1 MANYTDTQV
10 ANIIEKY
17 VSLMRAREFYFNNIY
32 GKETETNFSRKLI
45 AIEHI
50 EKYISEIKK
59 VTSIELRQIF
69 PEISLGGIEE
79 LCKQAKKI

>member
-50 EKYISEIKK
+50 ENIYLNLKKLLQLSLDKYCQK
-59 VTSIELRQIF
+59 
-69 PEISLGGIEE
+69 
-79 LCKQAKKI
+79 